1 MLTDLLHRYVPN
13 ARWRNLAGVASKTFH
28 TDFHILAEEDSS
40 EVNFWCG
47 LLYSPFANIR
57 LISLEGCSKQQE
69 FLHQDL
75 AQNGQTSSPAS
86 SLLLVKHAYSQF
98 LDGTVGDAPMQVS
111 GGLWATKAS
120 HLWVPI
126 PNIHF
131 SVGWVQFAHWG
142 MVSLQS
148 SADLLYRAEEAATPY
163 GCYHWVRFLL
173 SAPPFSSDAMPSQSY
188 IGFKKDVILAL
199 TLFLLLCER

>member
-1 MLTDLLHRYVPN
+1 MGPLLAAIKCKFEGQLQVTACIILNEEYYTAFNMLTDLLHRYVPN

-111 GGLWATKAS
+111 GGL
-120 HLWVPI
+120 
-126 PNIHF
+126 
-131 SVGWVQFAHWG
+131 
-142 MVSLQS
+142 
-148 SADLLYRAEEAATPY
+148 
-163 GCYHWVRFLL
+163 
-173 SAPPFSSDAMPSQSY
+173 
-188 IGFKKDVILAL
+188 
-199 TLFLLLCER
+199 